1 MFFFVC
7 NHGTNKT
14 RIYFSYWT
22 EFPFCCHCCRRF
34 AIVSYWLSFET
45 HDDGKKIVMF
55 SCCVLYLFVHGILDE
70 RFNEMNE
77 WKEHIFA
84 SARQKGSFPSFF
96 PSYWFDSI
104 YFTID
109 NINFFSNKAKNLL
122 KKFEFCVEYP
132 DTVRDDTVILLCEHN
147 KWSSDGRNKNKNEN
161 ECYPHHFF
169 RAMMVLI
176 DRFFSCPSCLNSS

>member
-1 MFFFVC
+1 MKCNSNNNKNLKKNVFPSNFFFVFFC

-34 AIVSYWLSFET
+34 AIVGYWLSFET

-77 WKEHIFA
+77 RNEWKEHIFA
-84 SARQKGSFPSFF
+84 TQRWSSARQKGSFPSFF
-96 PSYWFDSI
+96 LSYWFDSI

-122 KKFEFCVEYP
+122 KKIWVLRWIPRHSERWY
-132 DTVRDDTVILLCEHN
+132 RDFVVWTQ
-147 KWSSDGRNKNKNEN
+147 
-161 ECYPHHFF
+161 
-169 RAMMVLI
+169 
-176 DRFFSCPSCLNSS
+176 